1 MRRYTITVAG
11 TTHEIEVEETSA
23 TQFQVR
29 VDGQQVEVELTAH
42 QDVGDQPVVPQIDPR
57 HESAPGAAEAPK
69 APRVPQQVR
78 TRATGSPSPA
88 LTGGADLAYSMTA
101 PMPGVIASV
110 DAGPGDEVAKGQTV
124 LVLEAM
130 KMKNELHASCSGV
143 IAEVLV
149 TEGDQVKYGQTLLRF
164 EKA

>member
-1 MRRYTITVAG
+1 M
-11 TTHEIEVEETSA
+11 
-23 TQFQVR
+23 
-29 VDGQQVEVELTAH
+29 
-42 QDVGDQPVVPQIDPR
+42 PR
-57 HESAPGAAEAPK
+57 
-69 APRVPQQVR
+69 QVR

-88 LTGGADLAYSMTA
+88 VSGGADLAYSMTA

-110 DAGPGDEVAKGQTV
+110 DARPGDQVPKGRTV

-130 KMKNELHASCSGV
+130 KMKNELHASRSGV

-149 TEGDQVKYGQTLLRF
+149 AEGDQVKYGQPLLRF

>member
-1 MRRYTITVAG
+1 MTVRRYTITVAG
-11 TTHEIEVEETSA
+11 TAHEIEVEETSA

-29 VDGQQVEVELTAH
+29 VDGQDVDVELTAH

-57 HESAPGAAEAPK
+57 PESEPAR
-69 APRVPQQVR
+69 APRVPRQVR

-88 LTGGADLAYSMTA
+88 VSGGADLAYSMTA

-110 DAGPGDEVAKGQTV
+110 DARPGDQVPKGRTV

-130 KMKNELHASCSGV
+130 KMKNELHASRSGV

-149 TEGDQVKYGQTLLRF
+149 AEGDQVKYGQPLLRF

>member
-57 HESAPGAAEAPK
+57 HESAPK

-110 DAGPGDEVAKGQTV
+110 DAGPGDDVAKGRTV

-130 KMKNELHASCSGV
+130 KMKNELHASRSGV

>member
-57 HESAPGAAEAPK
+57 HESAPK

-130 KMKNELHASCSGV
+130 KMKNELHASRSGV

-149 TEGDQVKYGQTLLRF
+149 AEGDQVKYGQTLLCF

>member
-1 MRRYTITVAG
+1 MTVRRYTITVAG

-57 HESAPGAAEAPK
+57 HESAPK

-130 KMKNELHASCSGV
+130 KMKNELHASRSGV

-149 TEGDQVKYGQTLLRF
+149 AEGDQVKYGQTLLCF